1 MKLGACAGDTKVRM
15 APRVYTTLLL
25 ACLTVAPVA
34 FAQEPSPRGSTGAP
48 ATLEAT
54 PPSTESAPAA
64 ATADATT
71 AAATASAPAAPSDTP
86 PNLPIVA
93 APTPT
98 PVMTP
103 LDLASA
109 YQIGPEDVLE
119 ISVWKNPELSRTV
132 PVRPDGK
139 VSLPLVNDIQASG
152 LTPIDLRDQV
162 TAKLSEYIPAPEVS
176 VIVREVHS
184 RKVTVTGAV
193 KLPGRYEMK
202 SALTVLEVI
211 ALAQG
216 LTDFASK
223 DRIVVLRQNGQKTER
238 IPFNYRKI
246 SDSAQQDNFLVRPG
260 DIVFVP

>member
-1 MKLGACAGDTKVRM
+1 MTHVSA
-15 APRVYTTLLL
+15 TLLV
-25 ACLTVAPVA
+25 ACLSAAPVA
-34 FAQEPSPRGSTGAP
+34 FAQEPAPRTSIDLPA
-48 ATLEAT
+48 ATLET
-54 PPSTESAPAA
+54 GTTGPDSVTTAPA
-64 ATADATT
+64 DA
-71 AAATASAPAAPSDTP
+71 AAATASPAATPADTP
-86 PNLPIVA
+86 PPVTVA
-93 APTPT
+93 RPVTAAVPTPI
-98 PVMTP
+98 
-103 LDLASA
+103 DLATA

-139 VSLPLVNDIQASG
+139 VSLPLVNDIQAAG

-184 RKVTVTGAV
+184 RKVTVAGAV
-193 KLPGRYEMK
+193 KLPGRYELK
-202 SALTVLEVI
+202 STMTVLEVI

-216 LTDFASK
+216 LTDFASR
-223 DRIVVLRQNGQKTER
+223 DRIVILRQNGQKTER

-246 SDSAQQDNFLVRPG
+246 SDAAQQDNFLIRPG